1 MSQTEFNALDAE
13 LVDFK
18 VEGEHWQY
26 YDLSDSSK
34 LKIKLVLTQVL
45 RSRNQVNALGEPIYS
60 WNAPTLLS
68 IVSCLNSLRGRPTD
82 TPTTPD
88 HIADSIDAEVDF
100 KKVNQNDEWNVYTL
114 TDGTTLQLKP
124 KVNGIARTKLKGQA
138 GEPVYTVATGNPM
151 YKIKILNDL
160 IRKPQGE

>member
-1 MSQTEFNALDAE
+1 MSQTEFNTADAE

-26 YDLSDSSK
+26 YDLSDGSK

-45 RSRNQVNALGEPIYS
+45 RSRNQVNELGEPIYS
-60 WNAPTLLS
+60 WNAPIFLS
-68 IVSCLNSLRGRPTD
+68 IVSCLNSLRSRPTD
-82 TPTTPD
+82 TPVTPD
-88 HIADSIDAEVDF
+88 RIADNIDVEVDF
-100 KKVNQNDEWNVYTL
+100 EKVSKNDEWNVYTL
-114 TDGTTLQLKP
+114 IDGTTLQLKP

-151 YKIKILNDL
+151 YKVKISKDL
-160 IRKPQGE
+160 IRKPKRE